1 MQLETAQPAPRGT
14 QCGGGLWTRLV
25 YHIDD
30 NGQVANAVSSVAT
43 QPLSQDLL
51 FVIQELRNYGL
62 FSYSSPHVFILQ
74 EGRKLGY
81 SAMPGVPMVATS
93 PMRHDLS
100 TMSPNGGQPIHS
112 YEPPWKALCDF
123 ALHSDL
129 DRPGYNHLVSEVSH
143 FFFVSQPPGVTRRR
157 GAA

>member
-1 MQLETAQPAPRGT
+1 M
-14 QCGGGLWTRLV
+14 
-25 YHIDD
+25 DFF
-30 NGQVANAVSSVAT
+30 
-43 QPLSQDLL
+43 L
-51 FVIQELRNYGL
+51 FI
-62 FSYSSPHVFILQ
+62 PHVLFLQ
-74 EGRKLGY
+74 EGRALGY

-100 TMSPNGGQPIHS
+100 AMSPNGGQPIHS

>member
-1 MQLETAQPAPRGT
+1 MDYFLIYPPMF
-14 QCGGGLWTRLV
+14 
-25 YHIDD
+25 Y
-30 NGQVANAVSSVAT
+30 
-43 QPLSQDLL
+43 
-51 FVIQELRNYGL
+51 
-62 FSYSSPHVFILQ
+62 ILQ

-100 TMSPNGGQPIHS
+100 AMSPNGGQPIHS